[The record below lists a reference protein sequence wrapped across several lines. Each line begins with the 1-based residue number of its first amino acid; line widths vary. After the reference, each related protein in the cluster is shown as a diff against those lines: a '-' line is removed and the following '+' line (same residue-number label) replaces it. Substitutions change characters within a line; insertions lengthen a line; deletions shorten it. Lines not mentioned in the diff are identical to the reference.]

1 MRKLRVE
8 ARAKRVPYELPDL
21 AVRVDHAGDEH
32 LLQNFRAQAR
42 LTLAQSGAAAAA
54 GSTRRGR
61 GGPGHDAGGS
71 PVADRAAR
79 AARRRRV
86 LPRLCRGE
94 QTPGGRGG
102 SAATNERRG

>member
-42 LTLAQSGAAAAA
+42 LTLAQSGAAAA

-61 GGPGHDAGGS
+61 GRPGHDAGGS
-71 PVADRAAR
+71 PVETA
-79 AARRRRV
+79 
-86 LPRLCRGE
+86 LPEPPGGGAYFQTLPGE

-102 SAATNERRG
+102 AATNERRG